1 MRSGCPHRQGGAYP
15 AFQHLSNIGALTS
28 PQDNNVR
35 PEPVAHPEN
44 EKQNIMVAISYST
57 ELRNVNDSHSSAQ
70 HSSYF
75 GTSAN
80 ENFDRQSIYNSGQQK
95 ECSKSNF
102 SRNSLEG
109 SNLNKNNG
117 LQLRNGA
124 FLASTN
130 AAVLQEDSL
139 GVLTKTF
146 SSRQRSSVLES
157 KWQSSCPLLQSL
169 LTGNPPDFKSF
180 FTTSHSSS
188 EKTNSNM
195 ELIASDHLSDERHC
209 KSRHMRRSLPTPNC
223 GQTRTQNPDQSGG
236 TYPTLH
242 QQQVC
247 SPSLSG
253 APSTGKDLPVGLTKP
268 PTDEEIQ
275 NHISKRLKE
284 FRKIIMDRQGLK
296 LSNKGGNFS
305 TNDLDSTLQSG
316 CTMSKSNSVT
326 LISTVSESDKDVEK
340 QSPNFVV
347 EEQCTAAVGQE
358 LEEDSSKDSKAKQ
371 AEFTPKSKEMGD
383 CTTSASGNHSTGTL
397 LSAIKSSKHAPE
409 SESVEK
415 SASVA
420 SDLPIKKHLDVT
432 MTAFGDGNFVSSNDE
447 SFHSKWWCDKPLQK
461 VTTLHYTL
469 TALREL
475 ITSLEKVETIAEM
488 DNFSEVIL
496 QQYWNGDIDNIHLF
510 TSTEYP
516 QIMVNVAATC
526 TKNED
531 ECPVVLTA
539 VSGITLDELTERH
552 SILTQLMF
560 NCSSSQKEWR
570 SVWLNTSKKLDDIDQ
585 EPSVSGPLKHMTVKE
600 RGFTG
605 LKPAETAGLDSVQVV
620 TDVSKDLP
628 PESDSVVSEN
638 KTFEL
643 MSPTD
648 KHNAN
653 TNKQKN
659 TEDQQHCCVTCDEVI
674 ALSKPNSLIDQIQ
687 NVVSIPTYQSEQ
699 SFAGAREEAG
709 SVYSPMDLSVALSEN
724 EVKEQ
729 GPLSESED
737 EEVLSPK
744 FLKDPQYD
752 DISDDDVPPLSTEL
766 PKTEHEELSFPT
778 RFGDP
783 QYEEISE
790 DENSQIENPSFSQL
804 PEPNNKRS
812 LFENEGYRQSQAQM
826 KTEKIS
832 AETLIP
838 KKQVSPKTL
847 VLAAQYHCCPHLVLS
862 GDGFEG
868 LSCPKCDREG
878 YMARR
883 TNHSVSYSPSN
894 VLKYDDQTEEDT
906 DDDCL
911 VIPITM
917 SDLKSGLEDEDQDGP
932 EEVVRDDGEN
942 GDNERQGGTSPTHDA
957 LHVPAPKPVPASDST
972 LLEIYDTMEIFL
984 QVKSARGGNCFEVAP
999 GRSTPEHGMN
1009 SEGEPHTPQERRES
1023 YSEPED
1029 SCETEDSC
1037 DYSSASE
1044 HNYLTVPRQLLKR
1057 SAPPPPERDHS
1068 VSEKESDSD
1077 EASNSNPSK
1086 HVQPKT
1092 NKQRISKK
1100 EEIIIINTD
1109 TEDEGDHNCNKKVK
1123 RKRLFSRL
1131 VNIGDTLCSQQK
1143 RHSPETEDSPCG
1155 TVKERFEKNRQ
1166 QSADLPAPHRQSKA
1180 KESQLKGLME
1190 DACPGQ
1196 SHSTEKSGQLT
1207 EASAGF
1213 EQHKINREMISKKQ
1227 SVIIL
1232 NSDTEDESG
1241 YNYKEAKRNR
1251 LYLPGSADSGDAPHV
1266 QRKRR
1271 SDEIVDTQYGTANE
1285 KLKKPRLSPA
1295 DFSMPQHQTKVHETM
1310 RKSGQLIEPKPRFE
1324 HIQHKTTR
1332 QTTSKEERTVFHGS
1346 EKVVKSGHFCKKKE
1360 KDSGNDSFAT
1370 QNGPS
1375 TETVDR
1381 LSCEDSPE
1389 KQPLSVD
1396 KVVGS
1401 SLVTNP
1407 VIHRLVVEE
1416 SFQPNN
1422 YLKLYKD
1429 SRVHNKDKDETWV
1442 PQTPTATS
1450 EKSDSCYR
1458 NKPYLYRNKKGQ
1470 FVSKPKPA
1478 KERHSHETKNER
1490 QANITKPKLVSRQ
1503 PSLPSQEG
1511 QFTSTSSLS
1520 STRGQ
1525 LSEARGSS
1533 TSSRHWS
1540 QSEAVSASSA
1550 PPKSKQSP
1558 PISRHL
1564 SSSKLQRSYSY
1575 SSHSTSDHH
1584 HTTKGPSSSVNTQ
1597 SSARKQVI
1605 QDWHNSYFPT
1615 RRDRK
1620 TSLGMEEDLRTTNND
1635 SQREARPGPSH
1646 YERAPRQRH
1655 RSYDPPTALMKKSIH
1670 EAKQWTNHI
1679 HREAPREPRSVG
1691 RGYKWSENS
1700 LATPT
1705 KGSGRKRKK
1714 CRFSPRPHQ

>member
-195 ELIASDHLSDERHC
+195 ELIASDHLSDERHR

-284 FRKIIMDRQGLK
+284 FRKIIMDRQGLT

-383 CTTSASGNHSTGTL
+383 CTTSASGNHST
-397 LSAIKSSKHAPE
+397 
-409 SESVEK
+409 
-415 SASVA
+415 
-420 SDLPIKKHLDVT
+420 
-432 MTAFGDGNFVSSNDE
+432 
-447 SFHSKWWCDKPLQK
+447 
-461 VTTLHYTL
+461 
-469 TALREL
+469 
-475 ITSLEKVETIAEM
+475 
-488 DNFSEVIL
+488 
-496 QQYWNGDIDNIHLF
+496 
-510 TSTEYP
+510 EYP

-570 SVWLNTSKKLDDIDQ
+570 SVWLNTNKKLDDIDQ

-687 NVVSIPTYQSEQ
+687 NVVSIPTYQSKQ

-729 GPLSESED
+729 APLSESED

-744 FLKDPQYD
+744 ILKDPQYE

-766 PKTEHEELSFPT
+766 PKTENEELSFPT

-790 DENSQIENPSFSQL
+790 DENSQIENPSFAQL

-878 YMARR
+878 YMA

-942 GDNERQGGTSPTHDA
+942 GDNERQGDTSPTHDA
-957 LHVPAPKPVPASDST
+957 LHFPALKPVPASAST
-972 LLEIYDTMEIFL
+972 PLEVYDTMAIFL

-999 GRSTPEHGMN
+999 GRSTPEHGMD

-1143 RHSPETEDSPCG
+1143 RHSPETENSPCG
-1155 TVKERFEKNRQ
+1155 TVKERFKKNRQ
-1166 QSADLPAPHRQSKA
+1166 PSADLPAPHRQSKA

-1213 EQHKINREMISKKQ
+1213 ERHKINREMISKKQ

-1241 YNYKEAKRNR
+1241 YNYKEAKRKR

-1584 HTTKGPSSSVNTQ
+1584 HHTTKGPSSSVNTQ

>member
-195 ELIASDHLSDERHC
+195 ELIASDHLSDERHR

-284 FRKIIMDRQGLK
+284 FRKIIMDSQGLT

-358 LEEDSSKDSKAKQ
+358 LEEDSSTDSKAKQ

-383 CTTSASGNHSTGTL
+383 CTTSASGNHST
-397 LSAIKSSKHAPE
+397 
-409 SESVEK
+409 
-415 SASVA
+415 
-420 SDLPIKKHLDVT
+420 
-432 MTAFGDGNFVSSNDE
+432 
-447 SFHSKWWCDKPLQK
+447 
-461 VTTLHYTL
+461 
-469 TALREL
+469 
-475 ITSLEKVETIAEM
+475 
-488 DNFSEVIL
+488 
-496 QQYWNGDIDNIHLF
+496 
-510 TSTEYP
+510 EYP

-526 TKNED
+526 TKNEE

-570 SVWLNTSKKLDDIDQ
+570 SVWLNTNKKLDDIDQ
-585 EPSVSGPLKHMTVKE
+585 EPSVSGSLKHMTVKE

-729 GPLSESED
+729 APLSESED

-744 FLKDPQYD
+744 FLKDPQYE

-826 KTEKIS
+826 KKIS

-999 GRSTPEHGMN
+999 GRSTPEHGMD

-1155 TVKERFEKNRQ
+1155 TVKERFKKNRQ
-1166 QSADLPAPHRQSKA
+1166 PSADLPAPHRQSKA

-1241 YNYKEAKRNR
+1241 YNYKEAKRKR

-1285 KLKKPRLSPA
+1285 KLKKPRLSLA

-1584 HTTKGPSSSVNTQ
+1584 HHTTKGPSSSVNTQ